1 MVRARVV
8 LKIGIAGSYGGL
20 NLGDEAILEG
30 ILDQLRATV
39 AAEVTVFSVD
49 PADTRSRHRVE
60 RVVAVRALSREEV
73 RPEVERLDLLIFGGG
88 GLLYDGGAMTY
99 LREVVLA
106 HELGVPV
113 FVYAVSAGPLEHS
126 RSRDAVRSAL
136 LGVTAVTVRDRRSQ
150 RLLEEI
156 GVAPPIRLTADPALL
171 VQVDPPSDELLTR
184 EAIRP
189 GSRLIGM
196 SVREPGDAAPDL
208 DERHYHQLLSNA
220 ADFMIDRYDAAV
232 VFVPME
238 ARVLDLQHSHAVLSG
253 MTHARQAVVLKREY
267 TARQL
272 LSLVGH
278 FEFALGM
285 RLHFLIFAALQRVPF
300 VPLPYGAKVSGFI
313 DEFGLELPG
322 VGKIN
327 CGQLLSYVD
336 RAWDRRADLRDRI
349 DRTLPG
355 LQARARETNA
365 LLLEVIAGLERGA
378 VRGR

>member
-1 MVRARVV
+1 M

-30 ILDQLRATV
+30 ILDQLRPTV
-39 AAEVTVFSVD
+39 DAEVTVFSVN
-49 PADTRSRHRVE
+49 PEDTRDRHQVE
-60 RVVAVRALSREEV
+60 RVVAVRTLSREEV

-88 GLLYDGGAMTY
+88 GLLYDGGVATY
-99 LREVVLA
+99 LREVVIA

-113 FVYAVSAGPLEHS
+113 FVYAVSAGPLEHG
-126 RSRDAVRSAL
+126 RSRTAVRGAFEN
-136 LGVTAVTVRDRRSQ
+136 TAAVTVRDRLSQ

-156 GVAPPIRLTADPALL
+156 GVPAPIRLTADPALL
-171 VQVDPPSDELLTR
+171 VRVEPPAEDLLVR
-184 EAIRP
+184 EAIHP
-189 GSRLIGM
+189 GTRLIGM

-208 DERHYHQLLSNA
+208 DVRHYHQLLSNA
-220 ADFMIDRYDAAV
+220 ADFMIDRYDAVV

-253 MTHARQAVVLKREY
+253 MAHARRAMVLQREY

-300 VPLPYGAKVSGFI
+300 VPLPYGPKISAFI
-313 DEFGLELPG
+313 DEFGLESPR
-322 VGKIN
+322 VGEMN
-327 CGQLLSYVD
+327 AGQLRSYVD
-336 RAWDRRADLRDRI
+336 RAWDCRADLRGRI
-349 DRTLPG
+349 ETALPG

-365 LLLEVIAGLERGA
+365 LLLDVIAGLGRGA
-378 VRGR
+378 RRGA